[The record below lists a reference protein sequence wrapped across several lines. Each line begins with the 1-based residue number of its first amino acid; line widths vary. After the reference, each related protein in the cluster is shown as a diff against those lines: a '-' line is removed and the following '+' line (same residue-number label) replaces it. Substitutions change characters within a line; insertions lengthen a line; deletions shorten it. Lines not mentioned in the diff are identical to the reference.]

1 MVSATSGGTRDAISG
16 SFSTGEDGNALIY
29 TTVQNTNYSGIT
41 NIDALSNVNAIIFEN
56 TSGTVYG
63 SLTLTEA
70 LTIPEGSSLIIPEGA
85 SLTIPEGVTITMNGN
100 LTVDGTLTIATGVV
114 SMGEGT
120 SDSPYLIP
128 NAATLQDYRDKI
140 NNDNTSYGDKHYRL
154 TADIDLN
161 PGYTFD
167 ENGDYRTDEGAGTL
181 VTWTP
186 MGNDTN
192 PFSGTFEGNGKTIS
206 GLYFNDTSVNCVG
219 LFGYSKGTIQNI
231 GIEDSY
237 FSGSYHVGGICGWND
252 SGSII
257 NCSNT
262 GTISGINRVGGVCG
276 TVGGNNNTVA
286 IISNCSNRGIV
297 NDIADKTT
305 YNIGGVCGIINDNAT
320 IINCFNSGKV
330 NTQNCTY
337 VGGVCGFFSQKTL
350 MPPSPTAITP
360 AVFLEQ
366 MMSVACADIVMARS
380 QTATSSNPTA

>member
-1 MVSATSGGTRDAISG
+1 MQNGVELNGKIVIGGGKVTATGGRWSAGIGGGADSSPVNCTIEITGGVVEAKGGENNAGIGGIDTNAQILVSGGVVSATSGGTRDAISG

-41 NIDALSNVNAIIFEN
+41 NIDALSNVNAIIFED

-63 SLTLTEA
+63 SLPLTEA

-128 NAATLQDYRDKI
+128 NAATLQDYQDKI

-231 GIEDSY
+231 EIEDSY
-237 FSGSYHVGGICGWND
+237 FSGSYHVGGICG
-252 SGSII
+252 
-257 NCSNT
+257 
-262 GTISGINRVGGVCG
+262 
-276 TVGGNNNTVA
+276 
-286 IISNCSNRGIV
+286 
-297 NDIADKTT
+297 
-305 YNIGGVCGIINDNAT
+305 
-320 IINCFNSGKV
+320 
-330 NTQNCTY
+330 
-337 VGGVCGFFSQKTL
+337 
-350 MPPSPTAITP
+350 
-360 AVFLEQ
+360 
-366 MMSVACADIVMARS
+366 
-380 QTATSSNPTA
+380 